1 MLIKFL
7 DKLFTLNMQKVLFKS
22 FRSGFLIY
30 NATNVFLFIMFY
42 FLDKKLHFFTNIF
55 FIINFIYILVIILL
69 YLNVKYYNKIIKN
82 KISYIIDCIEK
93 GNATF
98 KCKYDFKSFSHK
110 YCKNKTY
117 KIEKYNDPYF
127 IINHENSDIEFMNI
141 ENYINKFDFDSIKE
155 KRKLKLK
162 KLNEKW

>member
-22 FRSGFLIY
+22 FRSGFFIY
-30 NATNVFLFIMFY
+30 NATNVFLFILVY
-42 FLDKKLHFFTNIF
+42 FLDKKINFFTNIF
-55 FIINFIYILVIILL
+55 FIINFTYILIIALL

-93 GNATF
+93 GNDTF
-98 KCKYDFKSFSHK
+98 KCKYDFKSISYK
-110 YCKNKTY
+110 YYKNKTY

-127 IINHENSDIEFMNI
+127 IINHENNDVEFMRLDY
-141 ENYINKFDFDSIKE
+141 YINKFDFDSIKE